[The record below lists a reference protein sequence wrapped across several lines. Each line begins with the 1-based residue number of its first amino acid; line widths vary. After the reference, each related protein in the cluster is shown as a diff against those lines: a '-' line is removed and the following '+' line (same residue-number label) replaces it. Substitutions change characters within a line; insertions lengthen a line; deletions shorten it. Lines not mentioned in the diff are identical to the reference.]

1 MINDYVSGQQQDL
14 NLIVNNIELIKKRY
28 SKVKLYTK
36 LVNKFYIKQGGIKPW
51 NFSIFD
57 ISTLNKI
64 PRNEEFWG
72 MRGIRKISESQGF
85 IDSLVESFNESLID
99 LGKCNKKNLDSFS
112 YYFPDRNLTY
122 ISVSAQNDIH
132 DNIYFY
138 HEIGHAF
145 FNYMNHI
152 PNYKMTLRNLY
163 ESEKMAY
170 KFEIK
175 YTKLFL
181 HKYYE
186 YYQYNFYSLLCMFA
200 VKSAFEVYCH
210 LYANSN
216 SSDKSKMYQI
226 LVRKFTPWIYSTES
240 FANWCMQKEILGT
253 PFYDL
258 AYFLS
263 QGEAIQDLE

>member
-1 MINDYVSGQQQDL
+1 M
-14 NLIVNNIELIKKRY
+14 IVNNIELIKKRY

-57 ISTLNKI
+57 ISTLDKI

-112 YYFPDRNLTY
+112 YYFSDRNLTY

-152 PNYKMTLRNLY
+152 PNYQMTLRNLY

-175 YTKLFL
+175 
-181 HKYYE
+181 
-186 YYQYNFYSLLCMFA
+186 
-200 VKSAFEVYCH
+200 
-210 LYANSN
+210 
-216 SSDKSKMYQI
+216 
-226 LVRKFTPWIYSTES
+226 
-240 FANWCMQKEILGT
+240 
-253 PFYDL
+253 
-258 AYFLS
+258 
-263 QGEAIQDLE
+263 